1 MTTTSNQALEL
12 GQTLSSPE
20 RHVLQKL
27 YLWKDTALSVE
38 EFRGKT
44 AEALQAG
51 WNNSGPL
58 RASGALAGILQDME
72 YMVAQRLLAER
83 LGH

>member
-1 MTTTSNQALEL
+1 MTLTTDQALEL
-12 GQTLSSPE
+12 GRTLSSPE

-27 YLWKDTALSVE
+27 YLWKDMAVSVE
-38 EFRGKT
+38 EFRSQK
-44 AEALQAG
+44 EAALRAG
-51 WNNSGPL
+51 WDDSGPIQT
-58 RASGALAGILQDME
+58 SGVLAGLLQDME